1 MATVSKSKT
10 KVGLLVI
17 VVLKAQHLHEASK
30 QQNLFVEV
38 EVTNSGKAR
47 TRADSDGEEDP
58 LWDEEFRMTVYEV
71 EGEQQYLHI
80 RTMRQGSATE
90 GEVIGEAKIL
100 LDGSWT
106 EFDEWVAIKEDGRYR
121 GEVYLELTW
130 YPRESPEYRDEIG
143 LHRHTS
149 RLGPATRLSRPP
161 AEASGTE
168 TAPSNSADRLAGI
181 DFIAR
186 DRSKDLDFTSTTSRS
201 RPPIPPPKDYSSIHT
216 GRLPLP
222 GESDE
227 IPAVPSSPLHSPV
240 LQASA
245 SGSNSLPLRLPTQ
258 MDQQGCNNPASTP
271 RPTASPEPIA
281 SLTPPAIVFASQGSV
296 SLPPRPASQ
305 MPPIPPPRPTS
316 AAPGLHPSHQSDPL
330 IATASSSLYSDTAAL
345 VPPSGLPAA
354 PSPSPPLPGR
364 PASARPLP
372 AAPDGGNQPS
382 ISPLDA
388 KRQEAA
394 TQQYNY
400 EPAPPAYSPS
410 AAAVA
415 GSSRSPSFP
424 GTVPAPAP
432 PDVEA
437 EVRRSRELM
446 QRRREEEDRERR
458 AAEARRRAE
467 EEARRQ
473 RIEAEKLAAE
483 ERKRKSEQRRLDA
496 IQASQRAREE
506 RIRQEREDARIAAQM
521 AEEAEAAERE
531 NLARRRAE
539 DEALAKKLLAEEE
552 AERARQQLERQRI
565 DEDFVRQLREE
576 DQQREDDER
585 RAREEAD
592 AAFARRMREEEEAE
606 TKRRIEE
613 DERIARSLAEQD
625 RRPPAPPTRSS
636 GGARGSR
643 ERSGP

>member
-1 MATVSKSKT
+1 
-10 KVGLLVI
+10 
-17 VVLKAQHLHEASK
+17 
-30 QQNLFVEV
+30 
-38 EVTNSGKAR
+38 
-47 TRADSDGEEDP
+47 
-58 LWDEEFRMTVYEV
+58 MTVYEV
-71 EGEQQYLHI
+71 EGEQQYLHV
-80 RTMRQGSATE
+80 RTMCQGDATDNE
-90 GEVIGEAKIL
+90 LIGEAKIL

-106 EFDEWVAIKEDGRYR
+106 EFDGTSADLRTGAYGLQNRTSYSNASDRVGGDQSGRQISR
-121 GEVYLELTW
+121 RSLSRAHLVS
-130 YPRESPEYRDEIG
+130 PRKSPSESSQAASPAAMANNPGNFQYRDDTG
-143 LHRHTS
+143 LQRHAS
-149 RLGPATRLSRPP
+149 RLDPATRLSRPP
-161 AEASGTE
+161 ADASGTE
-168 TAPSNSADRLAGI
+168 SNSPSSAAARLAGI

-186 DRSKDLDFTSTTSRS
+186 DRSKDLDFTGTTSSS
-201 RPPIPPPKDYSSIHT
+201 RPPIPPPKDPADSSMHS

-227 IPAVPSSPLHSPV
+227 TTGPSSSSSSSHSV
-240 LQASA
+240 SLQAVA
-245 SGSNSLPLRLPTQ
+245 SGSNSLPSRLPAQ
-258 MDQQGCNNPASTP
+258 MDQRGHINSASTR

-281 SLTPPAIVFASQGSV
+281 TLTPPAIVFTSQGSV

-316 AAPGLHPSHQSDPL
+316 AAPGLHPSHRSDPL
-330 IATASSSLYSDTAAL
+330 IATTSSSLNSTSAAL
-345 VPPSGLPAA
+345 APPSVGSAA
-354 PSPSPPLPGR
+354 PSPSPPLLDR

-372 AAPDGGNQPS
+372 AAPDGGNRPS
-382 ISPLDA
+382 VSPLDA

-394 TQQYNY
+394 AQQYNY

-446 QRRREEEDRERR
+446 QRRREEEDRQHR

-467 EEARRQ
+467 EEARRA
-473 RIEAEKLAAE
+473 RIEAENFAAE
-483 ERKRKSEQRRLDA
+483 ERKRKSEHKRLEA

-539 DEALAKKLLAEEE
+539 DEALAKRLLAEEE

-592 AAFARRMREEEEAE
+592 AALARRMREEEEAE
-606 TKRRIEE
+606 TRRRIEE

-625 RRPPAPPTRSS
+625 RRPPAPPARSS
-636 GGARGSR
+636 GGARGSGR
-643 ERSGP
+643 ERQGP

>member
-1 MATVSKSKT
+1 MSKPKREA
-10 KVGLLVI
+10 GLLVI
-17 VVLKAQHLHEASK
+17 VVLKAQHLHHRHEASK
-30 QQNLFVEV
+30 QDAAFVEV
-38 EVTNSGKAR
+38 EITNSGKAR
-47 TRADSDGEEDP
+47 TRADSDGEQDP

-71 EGEQQYLHI
+71 EGEPQYLHV
-80 RTMRQGSATE
+80 RTMRQGNATDDE
-90 GEVIGEAKIL
+90 LIGAAKIL

-106 EFDEWVAIKEDGRYR
+106 EFDEWVAIKEDGKYR

-130 YPRESPEYRDEIG
+130 YPRESPQ
-143 LHRHTS
+143 RHAS
-149 RLGPATRLSRPP
+149 RLDPATRLSCTP
-161 AEASGTE
+161 ANASGTE
-168 TAPSNSADRLAGI
+168 TAPSIAADRLTGI

-186 DRSKDLDFTSTTSRS
+186 DRSKDLDFTGTTSTS
-201 RPPIPPPKDYSSIHT
+201 RPPIPPPKDPANSSIHT

-222 GESDE
+222 GESDKTLAASTSSLH
-227 IPAVPSSPLHSPV
+227 PRPSLS
-240 LQASA
+240 LQAVT
-245 SGSNSLPLRLPTQ
+245 SGSHSLPLRLPTQ
-258 MDQQGCNNPASTP
+258 MDQRGQINPGSTE

-281 SLTPPAIVFASQGSV
+281 TLTPPAITFTSQGSV
-296 SLPPRPASQ
+296 SLPPRPATQ
-305 MPPIPPPRPTS
+305 MPPLPPPRPTS
-316 AAPGLHPSHQSDPL
+316 AAPGLNPSHQSDPL
-330 IATASSSLYSDTAAL
+330 IATASSSLYPTSAAL
-345 VPPSGLPAA
+345 VPPSVASAA
-354 PSPSPPLPGR
+354 PSHSPPLLGR

-372 AAPDGGNQPS
+372 AAPDGGNRPPF
-382 ISPLDA
+382 SPLDA

-394 TQQYNY
+394 AQQYNY

-410 AAAVA
+410 AAAV

-437 EVRRSRELM
+437 EVRRSRGLM
-446 QRRREEEDRERR
+446 QRRCEEADRERR
-458 AAEARRRAE
+458 AAEARRCTE
-467 EEARRQ
+467 EEARRE
-473 RIEAEKLAAE
+473 RIEAENVAAE
-483 ERKRKSEQRRLDA
+483 ERKRKSEQKRLEA
-496 IQASQRAREE
+496 IQALQRAREQ

-531 NLARRRAE
+531 NLARRRVE

-585 RAREEAD
+585 SAREEAD

-606 TKRRIEE
+606 TRRRIEE

-625 RRPPAPPTRSS
+625 RRPPAPPARSS
-636 GGARGSR
+636 GGARGSGR
-643 ERSGP
+643 ERQGP